1 MLIENWMTKN
11 VFTLTP
17 ERTMMKASKLM
28 KEKNI
33 NRIPVVDEQGRLVGI
48 ISDRDIKEASP
59 SKATTLDMH
68 ELYYLLAEI
77 KLKDIMTKGVYTVK
91 RTDTVE
97 KAAVIMHSKNVG
109 GLPVVDDDNRV
120 VGIITD
126 SDVFNVL
133 INITGVL
140 HGGLQIGLELSMER
154 GELDNVLDLLRQHDA
169 RIMSLLTSYGPPEQ
183 DKRQVFIRVHDMS
196 KESVNHLKSA
206 LEKEHEILIWTRDPV
221 SSLTS

>member
-1 MLIENWMTKN
+1 MLIENWMTKE
-11 VFTLTP
+11 VVTLTP

-33 NRIPVVDEQGRLVGI
+33 SRIPVVDDQGRLEGI
-48 ISDRDIKEASP
+48 ISDRDVKEASP

-77 KLKDIMTKGVYTVK
+77 KLKDIMTRHPSTVK

-126 SDVFNVL
+126 SDVFEVL
-133 INITGVL
+133 IKITGVL
-140 HGGLQIGLELSMER
+140 HGGVQVGLSLSTQR
-154 GELDNVLDLLRQHDA
+154 GELNSVLDLLRQHDA
-169 RIMSLLTSYGPPEQ
+169 RIMSILSNYAPPEQ
-183 DKRQVFIRVHDMS
+183 DMRQVFIRMHDMN
-196 KESVNHLKSA
+196 KESMNKVKLA
-206 LEKEHEILIWTRDPV
+206 LEARYKLLVWTRDPV
-221 SSLTS
+221 SALTG